1 MNQSNFGKLYSDK
14 VRQAVLDQEVFSMHC
29 IENLSASAI
38 IRKTGLNKNRVYKIL
53 STFAVENPELA
64 EQMKKKGKDLVPE
77 DYTRLQ
83 KELADLRKQLA
94 KEKLRADFYEEMV
107 AFGKDVYGIDLK
119 KAGTK

>member
-1 MNQSNFGKLYSDK
+1 
-14 VRQAVLDQEVFSMHC
+14 
-29 IENLSASAI
+29 
-38 IRKTGLNKNRVYKIL
+38 KTGLNKNRVYKIL

>member
-1 MNQSNFGKLYSDK
+1 
-14 VRQAVLDQEVFSMHC
+14 
-29 IENLSASAI
+29 
-38 IRKTGLNKNRVYKIL
+38 
-53 STFAVENPELA
+53 
-64 EQMKKKGKDLVPE
+64 MKKKGKDLVPE